1 MKRVLV
7 TGANGFIGRQCL
19 PLLLAKGYE
28 VHAVSRQDVG
38 QSSPGVVWHNCNL
51 LESASRGHLVTQVK
65 PEYLLHL
72 AWYAVP
78 GKFWESPENTEWVR
92 ASLDL
97 FRTFEKVGG
106 KRLVAAG
113 TCAEYVGNAGE
124 CHEEKTP
131 LLPSTLY
138 GSSKHALEREL
149 HSCSKRNGFS
159 YAWGRVFHLY
169 GPHEDPA
176 RLVAYAVRSL
186 LRGEQALC
194 SDGLQLLDLLHV
206 VDVASAFVRLLES
219 GVTEAVNI
227 GSGNPVVVREVLNE
241 IGRQIGQPQLIRLGA
256 KPSAA
261 NTTRLWANTVKLA
274 KEVGWAPHYDLAGGI
289 KQTIEWWRTIG
300 DPKGRRTPASE
311 PGIDCR

>member
-1 MKRVLV
+1 MKRILV

-28 VHAVSRQDVG
+28 VHAVSRYEVESGLPGIVWHD
-38 QSSPGVVWHNCNL
+38 SDLLSPGSPRRL
-51 LESASRGHLVTQVK
+51 IAKTE

-72 AWYAVP
+72 SWYAVP

-97 FRTFEKVGG
+97 FHAFTECGG

-124 CHEEKTP
+124 CDEEKTP

-138 GSSKHALEREL
+138 GSSKHALEKEL
-149 HSCSKRNGFS
+149 RSHGKTNGLS
-159 YAWGRVFHLY
+159 SAWGRVFNLY

-194 SDGLQLLDLLHV
+194 SDGLQVLDLLHV
-206 VDVASAFVRLLES
+206 ADVASAFVALLGS
-219 GVTEAVNI
+219 DLTGPVNI
-227 GSGNPVVVREVLNE
+227 GSGRPVAVREILNE
-241 IGRQIGQPQLIRLGA
+241 IGRQIGRPELIRLGA
-256 KPSAA
+256 KPSAP
-261 NTTRLWANTVKLA
+261 NTTRVWANTKRLA
-274 KEVGWAPHYDLAGGI
+274 SELGWTPRYDLAGGI
-289 KQTIEWWRTIG
+289 KQTIEWWRTTG
-300 DPKGRRTPASE
+300 DAR
-311 PGIDCR
+311 

>member
-28 VHAVSRQDVG
+28 VHAVSRQDAS
-38 QSSPGVVWHNCNL
+38 QSSPGVAWHNCNL
-51 LESASRGHLVTQVK
+51 LESESRGQLVTQVK
-65 PEYLLHL
+65 PKYLLHL

-78 GKFWESPENTEWVR
+78 GKFWESPENTQWVR
-92 ASLDL
+92 ASVDL
-97 FRTFEKVGG
+97 FRTFEKAGG
-106 KRLVAAG
+106 QRLVAAG
-113 TCAEYVGNAGE
+113 TCAEYVDNAGE

-131 LLPSTLY
+131 LSPSTLY
-138 GSSKHALEREL
+138 GRSKRALEREL
-149 HSCSKRNGFS
+149 HSFSQRNGLS

-169 GPHEDPA
+169 GAHEDPA

-206 VDVASAFVRLLES
+206 EDVASAFVQLLECD
-219 GVTEAVNI
+219 VTEAVNI
-227 GSGNPVVVREVLNE
+227 GSGNPVMVREVLNE

-256 KPSAA
+256 KPSPA

-274 KEVGWAPHYDLAGGI
+274 KEVGWTPHYELASGI
-289 KQTIEWWRTIG
+289 KQTIEWWRTVW
-300 DPKGRRTPASE
+300 DPKGSRIPESE